1 MKGRITLA
9 LSMMALLGLG
19 IGLPASNA
27 VAQQKSI
34 KEQLVG
40 TWMYVSSINT
50 RPDGTKFDPN
60 GGNASSKGV
69 LSMDNTG
76 HFSWQI
82 IRSDIPKL
90 VSNNRSQGTPDEL
103 KAVALGVFSY
113 FGTYSLDDSG
123 KLLTQH
129 VENSSF
135 PNYNGV
141 DRKWN
146 VALSGDELTLTSS
159 TAASGGTAN
168 VTWKRIK

>member
-1 MKGRITLA
+1 MNRRITLA

-40 TWMYVSSINT
+40 TWAYVSSINT

-60 GGNASSKGV
+60 GGTASSKGV
-69 LSMDNTG
+69 LTIDSIG

-90 VSNNRSQGTPDEL
+90 ASNNRSQGTPDEL

-123 KLLTQH
+123 KMLTQH

-135 PNYNGV
+135 PNYNGI

-146 VALSGDELTLTSS
+146 VALTGDELTLTSS

-168 VTWKRIK
+168 VTWERVK